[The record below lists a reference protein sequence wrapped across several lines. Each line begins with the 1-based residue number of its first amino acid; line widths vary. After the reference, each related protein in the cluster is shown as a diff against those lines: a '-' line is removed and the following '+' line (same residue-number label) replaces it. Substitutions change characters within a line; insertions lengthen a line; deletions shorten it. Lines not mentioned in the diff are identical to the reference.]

1 MFGNL
6 GNIASLLKQA
16 PEMLRQAQEMQEKM
30 GEMRDSLG
38 KIRVEGAAG
47 GGMVKVQA
55 SADQKVHSIQ
65 IEQSLLE
72 AGDAEM
78 LEDLLVAAVN
88 QSLDKAKEAAA
99 AEMGKMTGDMNVP
112 GLSDALSKMGL
123 GDMDLGAPPSE
134 T

>member
-16 PEMLRQAQEMQEKM
+16 PEMMRQAQEMQERM

-38 KIRVEGAAG
+38 KIRVEGSAG
-47 GGMVKVQA
+47 GGMVKVQT
-55 SADQKVHSIQ
+55 SADQKIQSIQ
-65 IEQSLLE
+65 VEQSLLE
-72 AGDAEM
+72 SGDGEM

-99 AEMGKMTGDMNVP
+99 EEMGKMTGAMNIP

-123 GDMDLGAPPSE
+123 GDMDANNAV